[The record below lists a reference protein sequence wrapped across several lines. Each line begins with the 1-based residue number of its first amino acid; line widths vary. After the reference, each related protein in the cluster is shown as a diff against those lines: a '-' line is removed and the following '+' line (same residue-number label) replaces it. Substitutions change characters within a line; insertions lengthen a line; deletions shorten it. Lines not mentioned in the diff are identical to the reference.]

1 MIILVNGESREVAPP
16 ITLAQFM
23 DGLAMRSFDGVA
35 AALNDCVVPR
45 SAWGG
50 RPLADGD
57 RLLLIQAAQGG

>member
-1 MIILVNGESREVAPP
+1 MTILVNDESREIGAPA
-16 ITLAQFM
+16 TLAQFM
-23 DGLAMRSFDGVA
+23 ESLGLKSLDGVA

-45 SAWGG
+45 SAWGA